1 MEDDPFES
9 LKIAFILSPCP
20 RMARGSAVGSPAKPG
35 GFVIYEADH
44 VAELSRSTN
53 SRGQN
58 TRFLRGKQS
67 NFLDYTVRNEI
78 DELIC
83 SLLKS

>member
-53 SRGQN
+53 AREVGW
-58 TRFLRGKQS
+58 FLRGKQS
-67 NFLDYTVRNEI
+67 SFLGYTVRNEI
-78 DELIC
+78 NELIC